1 MEQITALI
9 RDIIIIVFVLCLI
22 ILIVLGYLKISRL
35 FSKVDSLVDNSQKL
49 WSLMGYMIS
58 PIDKINSKSL
68 EMIVKYIKS
77 LNVEKATKTAKKA
90 TKTATDKIRR
100 KSNE

>member
-9 RDIIIIVFVLCLI
+9 RDIIIIVFVLCLT

-35 FSKVDSLVDNSQKL
+35 FSKVDSLVDSSQKL

>member
-9 RDIIIIVFVLCLI
+9 RDIIIIIFVLCLI

-35 FSKVDSLVDNSQKL
+35 FSKVDSLVDSSQKL

>member
-9 RDIIIIVFVLCLI
+9 RDIIIIVFVLCLT
-22 ILIVLGYLKISRL
+22 ILIVLGYLKINKL

-90 TKTATDKIRR
+90 TKSATDKIRR

>member
-35 FSKVDSLVDNSQKL
+35 FSKVDSLVDSSQKL